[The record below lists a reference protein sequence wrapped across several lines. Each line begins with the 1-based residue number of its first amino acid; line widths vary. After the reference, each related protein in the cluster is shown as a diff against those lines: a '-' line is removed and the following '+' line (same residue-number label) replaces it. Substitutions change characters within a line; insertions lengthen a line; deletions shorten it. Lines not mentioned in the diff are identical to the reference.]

1 MANKKKQPDTTGA
14 DRKARVEALKKQQK
28 AAERK
33 KTYLVIGIA
42 TLVGGALIAI
52 PTVQILK
59 EKKEEE
65 RAITG
70 LGIPIGLA
78 GCDVVQVDPAP
89 EGSGEHVGEEVTVDY
104 KTIPPAYGAHFGA
117 PATINSR
124 GFYTADD
131 RPRIEQLVHNLE
143 HGYTIAWYLPTT
155 PQGELDDLKELT
167 SRLRDD
173 LDTLQIIA
181 APWDVSR
188 GAFPAGKNV
197 AFTHWGATQGYRQY
211 CKNVSGE
218 ALQTF
223 MANYPAS
230 DAPEPNIP

>member
-1 MANKKKQPDTTGA
+1 MANKKKQPETSGA

-33 KTYLVIGIA
+33 KTYLVVGIA

-52 PTVQILK
+52 PTLK
-59 EKKEEE
+59 IINDNKEAARE
-65 RAITG
+65 ITS

-78 GCDVVQVDPAP
+78 GCDAVQIDPAP
-89 EGSGEHVGEEVTVDY
+89 EGSGEHVGAEITVDY
-104 KTIPPAYGAHFGA
+104 KTIPPAYGAHFSA
-117 PATINSR
+117 PARINSR

-131 RPRIEQLVHNLE
+131 RPPIEQLVHNLE

-155 PQGELDDLKELT
+155 PQGELDDLKALT
-167 SRLRDD
+167 TALRDD

-181 APWDVSR
+181 APWDTAR

-197 AFTHWGATQGYRQY
+197 AFTHWGVDKGYRQY
-211 CKNVSGE
+211 CRNVSGA

-223 MANYPAS
+223 MTNYPAS